1 METPPH
7 LKILRTTGSV
17 LLTVGLIDTAVMI
30 YHLVRFESYSSS
42 FNILAVITGI
52 LLLQGSLRTVSF
64 MRWYALLLIPIFIAL
79 LFIWPFMQPLDLTL
93 TQYRLNPGWYI
104 LTWGVEVFE
113 LLFLYWVYRQLSN
126 PLVQAARAAA
136 GRKVRNMYIPAVLG
150 VVSSIFSV
158 VFAVYFL
165 GGAAALK
172 AKSLAEQK
180 LGSSFRYHVSS
191 LNISTNNQGTFAAGL
206 VIAWNDKEIR
216 YLPVSWKEQ

>member
-1 METPPH
+1 MEIPPH
-7 LKILRTTGSV
+7 LKILRNTGSV

-30 YHLVRFESYSSS
+30 YHLVRLESYSSS
-42 FNILAVITGI
+42 LNILAVITGV
-52 LLLQGSLRTVSF
+52 LLRQGRLRTVSF
-64 MRWYALLLIPIFIAL
+64 MRWYALLLIPMFIAI
-79 LFIWPFMQPLDLTL
+79 LFIWPFLQPLDLTL
-93 TQYRLNPGWYI
+93 TQFRLNPGWSI
-104 LTWGVEVFE
+104 LTWGIKLFE

-126 PLVQAARAAA
+126 PLVQAARIAA

-150 VVSSIFSV
+150 VVGSIFSV
-158 VFAVYFL
+158 VFVVYFL
-165 GGAAALK
+165 GGEAALK
-172 AKSLAEQK
+172 AKSIAEQK